1 MRDFSDGAAS
11 GGRAANRL
19 RRALAAVTVSL
30 AALML
35 SGCGWVVSFDTAG
48 NVFVEKV
55 GFDAFGNVRLTGIL
69 RGTIDADPGPDDATL
84 TSDASLDFTNYDIL
98 LDGDG
103 AYVAAAT
110 TAPPRSDRVAS
121 TVDASYY
128 RTGIISG
135 TVDVDPGPGVTE
147 LTAGDGFSDFYIAK
161 FDGSG
166 SVLWATVF
174 PTDGLNLVWG
184 DLQIDA
190 NGDLIVVG
198 VFFGSVD
205 VDPGPGQRLLTSAGR
220 GDVWA
225 AKFSAQGDLVWA
237 TSMGGADLDETRGF
251 AIDPQG
257 NVVIGGDFFGAADF
271 GPGPGSETLQSAGSR
286 DGFVAALS
294 GADGQVLRAGAL
306 SSIGDIK
313 IATDGVTSGPDGTTI
328 VGTVSGFDASADLDP
343 GPGIAERTG
352 GIFAIRLAGDGSL
365 RWASAMANPDGASK
379 VSAVAV
385 DSEGSTILGGTYG
398 QTVDFD
404 PGPGEV
410 TLSSDGDL
418 DMFVLKLTD
427 AGELDWVNGFGT
439 PGDDLADSFLDGVSA
454 VAVDGGGFIYV
465 AGVFVGPVD
474 FDPGPTE
481 RILTSTSGEDI
492 FLLKLDGGGNLVL
505 PATQGRAAV
514 VSD

>member
-1 MRDFSDGAAS
+1 
-11 GGRAANRL
+11 
-19 RRALAAVTVSL
+19 
-30 AALML
+30 
-35 SGCGWVVSFDTAG
+35 
-48 NVFVEKV
+48 
-55 GFDAFGNVRLTGIL
+55 
-69 RGTIDADPGPDDATL
+69 
-84 TSDASLDFTNYDIL
+84 
-98 LDGDG
+98 
-103 AYVAAAT
+103 
-110 TAPPRSDRVAS
+110 
-121 TVDASYY
+121 
-128 RTGIISG
+128 
-135 TVDVDPGPGVTE
+135 
-147 LTAGDGFSDFYIAK
+147 
-161 FDGSG
+161 
-166 SVLWATVF
+166 
-174 PTDGLNLVWG
+174 
-184 DLQIDA
+184 
-190 NGDLIVVG
+190 
-198 VFFGSVD
+198 
-205 VDPGPGQRLLTSAGR
+205 
-220 GDVWA
+220 
-225 AKFSAQGDLVWA
+225 
-237 TSMGGADLDETRGF
+237 MGGADLDETRGF